1 MSGFYVVAE
10 TPTEGALTFRI
21 PLLVRSRCYNSWAV
35 NVTFGNTPVRPWSTF
50 TTGCYGLLVSSCD
63 ATAEAFRIR
72 LEDDEAPRI
81 VNRDA
86 KAAEQ
91 TAAEVP
97 CQAAR
102 SE

>member
-1 MSGFYVVAE
+1 MVDPIVIEVTQFGSAISLAQVR
-10 TPTEGALTFRI
+10 RI
-21 PLLVRSRCYNSWAV
+21 RVGGRPLSCGWIGSPSPFSFSINSSSRY
-35 NVTFGNTPVRPWSTF
+35 
-50 TTGCYGLLVSSCD
+50 YGLLVSGCD
-63 ATAEAFRIR
+63 ATVEAFRIR